1 MAWSV
6 ELSTLALKNLEQLDA
21 PIRRRILSFLHERIA
36 SLEDARSIGEALKG
50 ARLGQLWKYRVGD
63 YRLIA
68 SIEDEAVKILV
79 VKIGNRKEV
88 YK

>member
-50 ARLGQLWKYRVGD
+50 ARLGQL
-63 YRLIA
+63 
-68 SIEDEAVKILV
+68 
-79 VKIGNRKEV
+79 
-88 YK
+88 